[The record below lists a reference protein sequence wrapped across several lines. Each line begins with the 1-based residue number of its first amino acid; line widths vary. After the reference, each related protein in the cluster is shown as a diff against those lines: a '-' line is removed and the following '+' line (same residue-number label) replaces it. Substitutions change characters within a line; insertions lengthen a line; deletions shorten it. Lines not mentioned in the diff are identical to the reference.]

1 MKNSRFRLCLGA
13 LMVGLAVWAGA
24 GWAADGISPLN
35 TEFERLSALSGGTMG
50 IAAIHLE
57 SGTAVYQNPDEV
69 FPMASTYKV
78 PIAVKLMEL
87 VEAGEA
93 SLTEMIEIQ
102 PWDIAPLMSHSPT
115 TNLLDDPGVI
125 ISLHNL
131 LEVML
136 IHSDNSATDIVLR
149 RAGGGAAVTD
159 LMTTYGIEGLR
170 VDRTTVDL
178 ISDWLGITL
187 PPLEQITPQV
197 LDELYGAMSEE
208 DLAAAMAAFA
218 TDPKD
223 SSTPRAMA
231 ELLVKIANHEI
242 LTPASCERILDIMRR
257 CETGAERLKG
267 VLPPDTV
274 VAHKTGTI
282 GGTTNDV
289 GIITLPG
296 DAGRVV
302 VVAFVKD
309 STIDIPERERA
320 IAEVARAA
328 HDFFLFVE

>member
-1 MKNSRFRLCLGA
+1 MCIGIVV
-13 LMVGLAVWAGA
+13 VGLSVWAGT
-24 GWAADGISPLN
+24 GWASDDTARL
-35 TEFERLSALSGGTMG
+35 ERELERLSELSGGTMG

-57 SGTAVYQNPDEV
+57 SGTAVYQNPDDA

-78 PIAVKLMEL
+78 PIAVKLMER
-87 VEAGEA
+87 VEAGEI
-93 SLTEMIEIQ
+93 SLTDMIEIQ

-115 TNLLDDPGVI
+115 TSLLDDPGVI

-136 IHSDNSATDIVLR
+136 IHSDNSATDICLR
-149 RAGGGAAVTD
+149 RVGGGEAVTD
-159 LMTTYGIEGLR
+159 LMTSYGIEGLR
-170 VDRTTVDL
+170 VDRTTIDL
-178 ISDWLGITL
+178 IADWLGITL
-187 PPLEQITPQV
+187 PPLEEITAET
-197 LDELYGAMSEE
+197 LDELYRAMSED
-208 DLAAAMAAFA
+208 DLETAMAAFA
-218 TDPKD
+218 SDPRD

-231 ELLVKIANHEI
+231 SLLVKIANHEI
-242 LTPASCERILDIMRR
+242 LTPASCDRILDIMRR
-257 CETGAERLKG
+257 CETGIDRLKG
-267 VLPPDTV
+267 LLPPGTE

-309 STIDIPERERA
+309 STIEIPERERA
-320 IAEVARAA
+320 IAEVARAV